1 MTVQIGFA
9 LWLVLSVP
17 FAVAIGAVL
26 GDSRAVAEAEVVG
39 LDGDAVILLTANGT
53 LERAPLTIGV

>member
-1 MTVQIGFA
+1 MTVQIGLA

-26 GDSRAVAEAEVVG
+26 GGSRVVAEAEVVG
-39 LDGDAVILLTANGT
+39 LDGDVVILQTADGT